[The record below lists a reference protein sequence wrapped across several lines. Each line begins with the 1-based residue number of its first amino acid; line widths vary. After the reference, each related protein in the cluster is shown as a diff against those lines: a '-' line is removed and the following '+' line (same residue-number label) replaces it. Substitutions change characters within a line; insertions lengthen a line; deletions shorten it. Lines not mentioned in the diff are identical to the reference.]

1 MARGSG
7 SSKARDKSHVSVLK
21 KDSTTYA
28 SNGNEESVVHGESM
42 SFGSEVT
49 SLVHNQ
55 DDLNHFS
62 ADVQFGSG
70 KETLLSNDDT
80 FHVTT
85 TNAGQIDNVVSD
97 SGRNSTPKSL
107 DLERIEVTRDNM
119 ADLFGVLLT
128 SIKDIDD
135 LTMSMEAGDCDD
147 VLADMSNLADANVDI
162 GFVPNSDT
170 PTVQSVSIPKPV
182 SYAREAGAS
191 GALSAI
197 PKKVINE
204 VNTHFEDTLYGYFLV
219 KGLHSRLW
227 NTMKGLDDVLENGL
241 WMIQNSPLTLKK
253 WTMNTRLFKEE
264 LTRIPVW
271 VKLHDVSMK
280 VFLKDE
286 ISLIAT
292 QIGKPIM
299 IDSFASLMCI
309 DSSGQSSFAH
319 CLIEVRV
326 DVALKDSVTMGIPLP
341 DGEGFTKEMV
351 HVDYEWKPLFCDHCK
366 IFGHVYYQCPK
377 NVTGISTIDK
387 MKNDGF
393 QMKVSYQPKAHG
405 NLPENSVPKVSSSA
419 KDAPSKKLPTS
430 KGGFHVPISK
440 PSVPTSNPY
449 DVLDDMKSDD
459 WLK

>member
-1 MARGSG
+1 
-7 SSKARDKSHVSVLK
+7 
-21 KDSTTYA
+21 
-28 SNGNEESVVHGESM
+28 
-42 SFGSEVT
+42 
-49 SLVHNQ
+49 
-55 DDLNHFS
+55 
-62 ADVQFGSG
+62 
-70 KETLLSNDDT
+70 
-80 FHVTT
+80 
-85 TNAGQIDNVVSD
+85 NAGQIDNVVSD

-107 DLERIEVTRDNM
+107 DLERIEVTRDNV

-147 VLADMSNLADANVDI
+147 VLGRLTKDERSVIFNAILELVESYWLPQVIMSARLKFSADMSNLADANVDI

-197 PKKVINE
+197 PKKVRVNFHQLEYENVCDGVDLTIPRKVVNE
-204 VNTHFEDTLYGYFLV
+204 G
-219 KGLHSRLW
+219 R
-227 NTMKGLDDVLENGL
+227 
-241 WMIQNSPLTLKK
+241 
-253 WTMNTRLFKEE
+253 
-264 LTRIPVW
+264 
-271 VKLHDVSMK
+271 
-280 VFLKDE
+280 
-286 ISLIAT
+286 
-292 QIGKPIM
+292 
-299 IDSFASLMCI
+299 
-309 DSSGQSSFAH
+309 SSFVR
-319 CLIEVRV
+319 CLIEVSA

-341 DGEGFTKEMV
+341 DGEGFTKETV
-351 HVDYEWKPLFCDHCK
+351 QVEYEWKPSCCDHCK
-366 IFGHVYYQCPK
+366 IFGHVYDQCPK

-393 QMKVSYQPKAHG
+393 QMPIKQKVSYQPKAHG
-405 NLPENSVPKVSSSA
+405 NLPENSVPKVSSFA